1 MTKTKDQPLFLG
13 MDFDEALERLARVN
27 TKDIDAAIESEP
39 HETDAP
45 PGIATPFIKWVGGKR
60 SLMDTLLLKMPETF
74 RDYHEPFVGGG
85 ALFFEL
91 VGRKRLRAAHL
102 SDTNLDLVFA
112 YTVIKKDPTALIE
125 ALKVHAA
132 KHSDTLEG
140 TGEYYY
146 KVRAKTKLTEPVDI
160 AARFIYMNKT
170 GYNGLYRVNSKGEFN
185 VPVGRYKNPGIVQES
200 NIWACHEVLKVA
212 DIEHGEFDTIK
223 PQRGD
228 FVYFDPPYHPKDE
241 TSFTKY
247 SKLDFSEQDQVRLR
261 DFVVKLH
268 KSGVKVMLSNSDTL
282 FIKDLYKSNMFK
294 IAIVQAPRFVN
305 CKSNKRNAV
314 DEVLIT
320 NY

>member
-1 MTKTKDQPLFLG
+1 MTKTKDEQLTLD
-13 MDFDEALERLARVN
+13 MDFSEALERLAKVN
-27 TKDIDAAIESEP
+27 TKDIDAAIAADEP
-39 HETDAP
+39 DTP
-45 PGIATPFIKWVGGKR
+45 PGVATPFVKWVGGKR

-74 RDYHEPFVGGG
+74 GDFYEPFVGGG

-91 VGRKRLRAAHL
+91 ARRKRLTKAHL
-102 SDTNLDLVFA
+102 SDTNIDLVFA

-125 ALKVHAA
+125 ALKAHAV
-132 KHSDTLEG
+132 KHSDD
-140 TGEYYY
+140 YYY
-146 KVRAKTKLTEPVDI
+146 KVRAKKDLQTPVDI
-160 AARFIYMNKT
+160 AARFIYLNKT

-185 VPVGRYKNPGIVQES
+185 VPVGRYKNPGIVQET
-200 NIWACHEVLKVA
+200 NIWACHEALKVA
-212 DIEHGEFDTIK
+212 DIQYHEFDTIT
-223 PQRGD
+223 PHTGD

-247 SKLDFSEQDQVRLR
+247 SKLDFTEQDQVRLR

-268 KSGVKVMLSNSDTL
+268 KKGVKVMLSNSDAL

-294 IAIVQAPRFVN
+294 IATVQAPRFVN
-305 CKSNKRNAV
+305 CKPNKRNAV